1 MCSNSLTRDAI
12 KDIFSSFL
20 ISTDNDILSDDTII
34 EDEFFCNYCHKDNG
48 LIIVDGQYE
57 CRLCGVKQDHKL
69 NMEQEW
75 RFYGDSDT
83 KGVDPNR
90 VGMPTNSLL
99 PESSLGS
106 IIGHKYGEFSRLRQY
121 HQYNIMP
128 YRERSLWNTFTDI
141 QNKCLHAGIANI
153 IIDDAKTYYKMVSE
167 QKISRGSNRKGI
179 KASCAYFACKKNNVP
194 RSIKEMSEIFGISV
208 SEMTRGKKKFE
219 EIINQKNK
227 TTMVHIVSTN
237 PFDYIDRFCSNL
249 NMDLDMKYIC
259 QFIVFNAIRMDI
271 LDDNTPP
278 SIAAGAIFLISTV
291 LSLGINKNM
300 VHNATKISAVTISK
314 CFKKLNA
321 YREILF
327 PKVAIK
333 NYGIEFTDKNGE
345 KKKQYR
351 KKNTKNNIDNV
362 IVI

>member
-1 MCSNSLTRDAI
+1 
-12 KDIFSSFL
+12 
-20 ISTDNDILSDDTII
+20 
-34 EDEFFCNYCHKDNG
+34 
-48 LIIVDGQYE
+48 
-57 CRLCGVKQDHKL
+57 
-69 NMEQEW
+69 
-75 RFYGDSDT
+75 
-83 KGVDPNR
+83 
-90 VGMPTNSLL
+90 
-99 PESSLGS
+99 
-106 IIGHKYGEFSRLRQY
+106 
-121 HQYNIMP
+121 MP

-321 YREILF
+321 YREMLF
-327 PKVAIK
+327 PKAAIA
-333 NYGIEFTDKNGE
+333 NYGIEFSDKNGE
-345 KKKQYR
+345 KKKAYR
-351 KKNTKNNIDNV
+351 KKTTKNDINNV
-362 IVI
+362 HTI

>member
-1 MCSNSLTRDAI
+1 MFSNSLSRDAI
-12 KDIFSSFL
+12 KDIFSSFI
-20 ISTDNDILSDDTII
+20 ISNDNFDLDSSLI
-34 EDEFFCNYCHKDNG
+34 EDEFFCNYCKKDNG

-278 SIAAGAIFLISTV
+278 SIAAGAIFLISTIM
-291 LSLGINKNM
+291 SLGINKNM

-327 PKVAIK
+327 PKTAIT
-333 NYGIEFTDKNGE
+333 NYGIEFTDKNSD
-345 KKKQYR
+345 KKKVYR
-351 KKNTKNNIDNV
+351 KKSTKNDITNV
-362 IVI
+362 ITI